1 MFCPNCGSE
10 VKDDDLFCGECGA
23 KIERTEVPESEPV
36 KKEAAPQSESVRTAA
51 GFSDKAKKIII
62 AEIAVLVVLIAAFFY
77 LGNKKSSPE
86 SAANQF
92 VKDYNSQRWSKIYD
106 LYNFEEDREMLIG
119 TILSKVLLLVLLFYV
134 ILKKLHKEAEG
145 IDRKLWV
152 ILFLISIESIC
163 MAFIFYELYNGKNQI
178 WIISFY
184 TLLLLMNV
192 SIFEIYK
199 KSIYSLKLEKENMI
213 YEQQLKLL
221 RNCTQDQ
228 MNSTALFQ
236 REQHDLKNKL
246 LGIRSSMEKQNVQD
260 AIRMIDGILEHG
272 NMVDKAELEKIGN
285 DIIDTILRFKYAKAI
300 QKNIVVKIDG
310 FAMQKLPILDEDL
323 CVVLGN
329 MLDNAIEASEK
340 VTDRWINVSIGLRK
354 NGLVIVVENS
364 FDGIIKKN
372 IHGNIISI
380 KENKEHHGY
389 GLKSIRK
396 TVEKYDGELVVE
408 IRGNIFRA
416 VAFMTCIDYV

>member
-1 MFCPNCGSE
+1 
-10 VKDDDLFCGECGA
+10 
-23 KIERTEVPESEPV
+23 
-36 KKEAAPQSESVRTAA
+36 
-51 GFSDKAKKIII
+51 
-62 AEIAVLVVLIAAFFY
+62 
-77 LGNKKSSPE
+77 
-86 SAANQF
+86 
-92 VKDYNSQRWSKIYD
+92 
-106 LYNFEEDREMLIG
+106 MLIG

-236 REQHDLKNKL
+236 
-246 LGIRSSMEKQNVQD
+246 
-260 AIRMIDGILEHG
+260 
-272 NMVDKAELEKIGN
+272 
-285 DIIDTILRFKYAKAI
+285 
-300 QKNIVVKIDG
+300 
-310 FAMQKLPILDEDL
+310 
-323 CVVLGN
+323 
-329 MLDNAIEASEK
+329 
-340 VTDRWINVSIGLRK
+340 
-354 NGLVIVVENS
+354 ENS
-364 FDGIIKKN
+364 MI
-372 IHGNIISI
+372 
-380 KENKEHHGY
+380 
-389 GLKSIRK
+389 
-396 TVEKYDGELVVE
+396 
-408 IRGNIFRA
+408 
-416 VAFMTCIDYV
+416 